1 MSKKIFYMLFITLM
15 VICGPVTGTA
25 RATNYYVDG
34 EDGNDAN
41 DGLSWGEAFKT
52 IQKGLNTAG
61 DGNTITVKEWTYYES
76 IDFNGVNCTLQST
89 YPDDWDV
96 VNSTIIDANW
106 SNYVVTFDGNE
117 DANAILTGF
126 TLRRGLLTNVYC
138 LGTSPSISRCI
149 IKDGYTYGVYC
160 AGSGCSASITHNK
173 IRDNDIGIGPVIS
186 SSPTITNNI
195 IHNNTS
201 GVLFTNAGYV
211 ELLNN
216 TIANNSSSGI
226 YFVGS
231 TAPDINSCI
240 IWDNN
245 DDLNGCS
252 ATYSCIKDTND
263 ANGTGN
269 ITDDPCFVDAD
280 ANDFH
285 LKDYSSPCID
295 AGNPN
300 FAGSTE
306 IDIDTQSRFTDGDG
320 NTTNIVDMGADEVPE
335 ICQTCDGDLCGN
347 DSVTYPDVYHLI
359 GLLTVNGNQPIE
371 LSNPLYEDCGDYL
384 DSTSNPTINTADAFL
399 LMYDLEDDP
408 NGWNCP

>member
-1 MSKKIFYMLFITLM
+1 MSKKIFYILFIALM
-15 VICGPVTGTA
+15 VICGLAAGTA
-25 RATNYYVDG
+25 RATNYYVDC

-41 DGLSWGEAFKT
+41 DGQSWGEAFKT
-52 IQKGLNTAG
+52 IQEAINAASDG
-61 DGNTITVKEWTYYES
+61 DTVIAAECVYYES
-76 IDFNGVNCTLQST
+76 INFNDTNCTVIST
-89 YPDDWDV
+89 NPDDWDV

-149 IKDGYTYGVYC
+149 IRDGYTYGVYC
-160 AGSGCSASITHNK
+160 AGSDCSPTITHNK
-173 IRDNDIGIGPVIS
+173 ISDNSVGIGPVIS
-186 SSPTITNNI
+186 SSPTFTNNI
-195 IHNNTS
+195 IHSNTT

-240 IWDNN
+240 LWDNN
-245 DDLNGCS
+245 DDLYNCS
-252 ATYSCIKDTND
+252 ATYSCIQDGDDCN
-263 ANGTGN
+263 NNGN
-269 ITDDPCFVDAD
+269 ICIDPCFVDAD

-295 AGNPN
+295 AGNPD
-300 FAGSTE
+300 FADSYE
-306 IDIDTQSRFTDGDG
+306 VDIDTQSRLTDGDG
-320 NTTNIVDMGADEVPE
+320 NTTDVVDMGADEVPE
-335 ICQTCDGDLCGN
+335 ICQTCKGDLCGN
-347 DSVTYPDVYHLI
+347 DSVTHPDAYHLI
-359 GLLTVNGNQPIE
+359 GLLTVNDLQPIE
-371 LSNPLYEDCGDYL
+371 LSNPLYEDCGDL
-384 DSTSNPTINTADAFL
+384 VDNTSNPTITTADAIWL
-399 LMYDLEDDP
+399 IGALNADP
-408 NGWNCP
+408 NGWDCP